1 MTKTV
6 SRVAEEI
13 ELFSADE
20 MTEVTVDNDGH
31 GRSGRK

>member
-6 SRVAEEI
+6 SRGAEEI
-13 ELFSADE
+13 DLFSTDE
-20 MTEVTVDNDGH
+20 MTEVTDDNDGR